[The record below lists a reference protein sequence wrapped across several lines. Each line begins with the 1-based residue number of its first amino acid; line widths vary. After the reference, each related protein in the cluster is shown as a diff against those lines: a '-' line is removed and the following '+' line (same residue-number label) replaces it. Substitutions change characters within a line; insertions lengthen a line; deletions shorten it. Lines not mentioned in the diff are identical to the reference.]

1 MDNIYIKLIPN
12 EERAAANHPSW
23 VAPINPKSPE
33 GKKWKLGVKIGDTW
47 YDPAGFDT
55 TDENDQPTGGLTV
68 RLVHLIVQNN
78 HKEEAEEHQT
88 LHIKRILQS
97 LVLMLVINHE
107 GINNL

>member
-68 RLVHLIVQNN
+68 RLVPSNSS
-78 HKEEAEEHQT
+78 K
-88 LHIKRILQS
+88 QS
-97 LVLMLVINHE
+97 QGGCVVTPNFAYKKDFAKPSSYAS
-107 GINNL
+107 NKPRRY

>member
-68 RLVHLIVQNN
+68 RLVPSNSS
-78 HKEEAEEHQT
+78 K
-88 LHIKRILQS
+88 QS
-97 LVLMLVINHE
+97 QGGSGGTPNFAYKKDFAKPSSYAS
-107 GINNL
+107 NKQRRY